1 MKKIYIS
8 PETGVLTVKV
18 ATLLTVS
25 LSQTTGYAGEAAE
38 ARARGKKTDEFTEE
52 EEEEPAEPVQ
62 EERPDEPAVTNIQA
76 LEGILTEQDAFYN
89 LNGMRVNRLQ
99 KGVYI
104 HHGKKVVI
112 K

>member
-52 EEEEPAEPVQ
+52 EEEMLM
-62 EERPDEPAVTNIQA
+62 DIQA
-76 LEGILTEQDAFYN
+76 GDGPTYGSIWGN
-89 LNGMRVNRLQ
+89 
-99 KGVYI
+99 
-104 HHGKKVVI
+104 
-112 K
+112 